1 MCCYKENSFDDTKQP
16 RRVPQYSNGVAVS
29 INRFN
34 VQFPTHHSEPWIL
47 YHSPSNKK
55 TFHSPSSF
63 SFQPSQ
69 SSFPL
74 LFQMFPVLHQ
84 HSATATASTIAR
96 AQKTLSCQP
105 TFPDCQALKLA
116 GRSAGRSRS
125 ASSSPSTTSRPTRS
139 TPAPASSSP
148 PARQGERARA
158 GGFQVQEIALHLELL
173 SPWQSTSGVCNSY
186 FVQRDKRRASVP
198 CNRTTSSSPIKN
210 VFKESFH
217 LLNGVFSVSQYS
229 QVKFPVVGSTFLRS
243 TFSQT
248 GL

>member
-1 MCCYKENSFDDTKQP
+1 MEKLTWEIRRKLCCYKENSFDDTKQP

-34 VQFPTHHSEPWIL
+34 VQLPTHHSEPWIL

-74 LFQMFPVLHQ
+74 LFQMFPVHHQ
-84 HSATATASTIAR
+84 HSATATTSTIAR

-173 SPWQSTSGVCNSY
+173 LSPRQSTSGICNSY
-186 FVQRDKRRASVP
+186 FVQRDKRRAGWPVISVL
-198 CNRTTSSSPIKN
+198 CNRTTSSSVIKF
-210 VFKESFH
+210 VCF
-217 LLNGVFSVSQYS
+217 
-229 QVKFPVVGSTFLRS
+229 
-243 TFSQT
+243 
-248 GL
+248 